1 MIADPRLLL
10 DSHRPSS
17 PTNLV
22 RLFTALVDHASRWH
36 DDELARSLTAHVL
49 SVWEQTGTSDPVS
62 RLPAR
67 VREAEHALGQ
77 APAASAEAAT
87 RIGPPSGPTSP
98 PSEPAAVPLRHGG
111 GRSEHPPT
119 TAPDEASRQQPMRR
133 PEPPSPRSVADL
145 LGARFPPAVHHGAQR
160 ESATAS
166 GVLLLRSV
174 VDLGLAPYLLGV
186 GETREPVL
194 AALLRRWAG
203 EPPARDAADP
213 LIALLEELTPD
224 HPSTLGCPDSLG
236 DMVARRMLGQ
246 HLVTSPFRLVTVPY
260 AADELAT
267 AVIDSSSHVL
277 PIGSLDGPEAL
288 RGPLDMLRQE
298 LDLELDAEPAR
309 GDAQASLTDALAAVA
324 VGGGTGG
331 KLRHGLMLDLLAVA
345 CVQAWARWLPGF
357 SDARVPF
364 LLSTVVRRPAHIEI
378 DTSTITV
385 HLPPRPHDIVLEL
398 AGYLEPLDAGPAL
411 GRRRVRFVRGDQR
424 GR

>member
-1 MIADPRLLL
+1 
-10 DSHRPSS
+10 
-17 PTNLV
+17 
-22 RLFTALVDHASRWH
+22 
-36 DDELARSLTAHVL
+36 
-49 SVWEQTGTSDPVS
+49 
-62 RLPAR
+62 
-67 VREAEHALGQ
+67 
-77 APAASAEAAT
+77 
-87 RIGPPSGPTSP
+87 
-98 PSEPAAVPLRHGG
+98 
-111 GRSEHPPT
+111 
-119 TAPDEASRQQPMRR
+119 MRR

-288 RGPLDMLRQE
+288 RGPLDVLRQE

-331 KLRHGLMLDLLAVA
+331 MLRHGLMLDLLAVA

-357 SDARVPF
+357 SNARVPF

-385 HLPPRPHDIVLEL
+385 HLPPRPYDIVLEL
-398 AGYLEPLDAGPAL
+398 AGYLEPLDAGTAL